1 MKYSKNKATLVN
13 TLVTVGVLVFT
24 IFCIWG
30 TSKLDSVYCILAM
43 IIFECFACIPAFNY
57 YYYKMYDTEMGWK
70 KIANFI
76 PFFNYTISLNPWISR
91 LGYVLFGAFLF
102 VAILMFFP
110 NAFTLVFSDNTIF
123 GLADKVPV
131 VMFIILSLFFIDV
144 GIGLF
149 QCSKDVDKYYSAAM
163 GEDKV
168 SRTVLAKIINAV
180 PALSVILMCLP
191 LLKIIP
197 LTMSLDKLMVL
208 SRLNMTVTNI
218 ELNDSNYDDE
228 DDEEE

>member
-1 MKYSKNKATLVN
+1 
-13 TLVTVGVLVFT
+13 
-24 IFCIWG
+24 
-30 TSKLDSVYCILAM
+30 
-43 IIFECFACIPAFNY
+43 
-57 YYYKMYDTEMGWK
+57 
-70 KIANFI
+70 
-76 PFFNYTISLNPWISR
+76 
-91 LGYVLFGAFLF
+91 
-102 VAILMFFP
+102 
-110 NAFTLVFSDNTIF
+110 
-123 GLADKVPV
+123 
-131 VMFIILSLFFIDV
+131 
-144 GIGLF
+144 
-149 QCSKDVDKYYSAAM
+149 M

-218 ELNDSNYDDE
+218 DLNDSNYED